1 MKDEKAVIDYYH
13 TKESR
18 WGYNLVLRGT
28 KHFGYYPQNETK
40 ISMARALDN
49 MSDKLGETIGLKAGS
64 TVLNAGCGQGSTAAR
79 LAQKFGYKV
88 EGIDLLDFN
97 IEHAKK
103 RRTTKVLKARLNFR
117 VGSYNNLPF
126 KDNYFDSVYTMET
139 LVHSPDYKKT
149 LRELRRVLK
158 PGGTLVMFEYSM
170 PAQGDMPEKER
181 KVFEIINKGSA
192 MHSYPHFIHGQFP
205 KVLLP
210 LGFKNIEVED
220 ITVCMM
226 PMLKK
231 FWQLGI
237 LPYQLIKLFGL
248 QLQFVNTTAGVEL
261 YRYRNDFRYNIIKA
275 INEK

>member
-18 WGYNLVLRGT
+18 WGYSLVLRGT
-28 KHFGYYPQNETK
+28 KHFGFYPQNKTK

-49 MSDKLGETIGLKAGS
+49 MSDKLGKTIGLKAGS
-64 TVLNAGCGQGSTAAR
+64 MVLDAGCGQGSTAAR

-88 EGIDLLDFN
+88 EGIDLLDFG

-103 RRTTKVLKARLNFR
+103 RRTTKVLKDRLRFQ

-126 KDNYFDSVYTMET
+126 KDNYFDAVHTMET

-149 LRELRRVLK
+149 LRQLRRVLK
-158 PGGTLVMFEYSM
+158 PGGKLVMFEYSM
-170 PAQGDMPEKER
+170 PAQGDMSEKER
-181 KVFEIINKGSA
+181 KVFGIINKGSA

-205 KVLLP
+205 KILLP
-210 LGFKNIEVED
+210 LGFKNTEVED
-220 ITVCMM
+220 ITVRML
-226 PMLKK
+226 PMLKR
-231 FWQLGI
+231 FWQLGT
-237 LPYQLIKLFGL
+237 LPYQLIKLFGQ